1 MFRLAFE
8 LHRPKRVRF
17 PTRPVIFKGRHETW
31 QADLVEMKHLC
42 KWNKNRKFLLT
53 VIDIASKFAFA
64 ESLQRKTA
72 QEVSEAFERILK
84 KNKQPPKHLQTDR
97 GKEFYNQQFSA
108 VMKKH
113 GINHYSTHSERK
125 ASIVERFNRTLKE
138 NMYRNFTQRN
148 TLNWVS
154 MLPELMLEY
163 NNRKHSSIGMAP
175 ARVSNR
181 NINKVLMRLQR
192 GRKRATKAAAA
203 VLFYPGD
210 IVRVSRFK
218 RPVFDKGYTRN
229 WSEEL
234 FKIVERRRTNNGV
247 YYYRL
252 EDLLGEAINGTFYGE
267 ELQKTKI
274 PDYARIDQ
282 ILQRKRRK
290 SDGKLMIRVRWKGYS
305 DRFNSWIPALETT
318 KI

>member
-1 MFRLAFE
+1 MLFRLAFE
-8 LHRPKRVRF
+8 LHRAKRVRF
-17 PTRPVIFKGRHETW
+17 PTRSVIFKGRHETW
-31 QADLVEMKHLC
+31 QADLVEMNHLS

-64 ESLQRKTA
+64 ESLKRKTA
-72 QEVSEAFERILK
+72 QKISEAFERILK
-84 KNKQPPKHLQTDR
+84 RNKPPKHLQTDR
-97 GKEFYNQQFSA
+97 GKEFYNKEFA
-108 VMKKH
+108 GVMKKH

-163 NNRKHSSIGMAP
+163 NNRKHSAIGMAP
-175 ARVSNR
+175 AKVTKR
-181 NINKVLMRLQR
+181 NIDKVLMRLRR
-192 GRKRATKAAAA
+192 GRNNNKTAAAA
-203 VLFYPGD
+203 VFDPGD
-210 IVRVSRFK
+210 VVRVSRFK

-234 FKIVERRRTNNGV
+234 FKIVERRRTRNGLF
-247 YYYRL
+247 YYL
-252 EDLLGEAINGTFYGE
+252 LKDLLGEQINGTFYGE

-305 DRFNSWIPALETT
+305 DRFNSWIPALDAT

>member
-1 MFRLAFE
+1 M
-8 LHRPKRVRF
+8 
-17 PTRPVIFKGRHETW
+17 
-31 QADLVEMKHLC
+31 
-42 KWNKNRKFLLT
+42 
-53 VIDIASKFAFA
+53 IDIASKFAFA
-64 ESLQRKTA
+64 ESLKRKTA

-84 KNKQPPKHLQTDR
+84 KNNKQPPKHLQTDR
-97 GKEFYNQQFSA
+97 GKEFYNKEFAA

-138 NMYRNFTQRN
+138 NMYRYFTQRN

-154 MLPELMLEY
+154 MLPDLMLEY
-163 NNRKHSSIGMAP
+163 NNRKHSAIGMAP
-175 ARVSNR
+175 AKVSNR
-181 NINKVLMRLQR
+181 NIHKVLMRLRR
-192 GRKRATKAAAA
+192 GRGAPRTSARGAA
-203 VLFYPGD
+203 VLFEPGD
-210 IVRVSRFK
+210 VVRVSRYK

-234 FKIVERRRTNNGV
+234 FKIVERRRTTTSNNGI

-252 EDLLGEAINGTFYGE
+252 KDLLGEQINGTFYGE

-274 PDYARIDQ
+274 PDYARIDR

-305 DRFNSWIPALETT
+305 DRFNSWIPALEAT
-318 KI
+318 KIRWGPARPRRRRWRRRAARAGEPSPRRRSV